1 MRIRAHAFKRWRGS
15 LVGAMLTAWTLALP
29 ILGAAQPVD
38 GYVRARGVHVAQR
51 PGATLVAVTVVI
63 PVGSLHDPEGAPGTA
78 RFLAEIIAHSV
89 RRRTDADP
97 SRLDLRVERG
107 WTAFTLLSTGDA
119 WTRSWVALE
128 SAMFRRPLED
138 VAREEVRTR
147 LLARF
152 AFEEGIPAHEF
163 QRELHRI
170 LVGTGHPW
178 NRDPRAMRSTIDAVD
193 SSVLEEFRARHYVA
207 ELAVAAVVGP
217 VAEQA
222 AHEALFP
229 VGQDAR
235 GAIVPGG
242 DPAWTEG
249 DRLVLE
255 REVTNAWIGVFFP
268 SPLDQR
274 RTLLEFLAFQLQDE
288 LNSLPPDPGLYSATV
303 HIEDTPRGPVLVAQA
318 AVVPEASGRWE
329 ERILRAME
337 RLGENDNALFRWR
350 RRRFRSAS
358 LLREAEPEATA
369 LRMALDLVREGRA
382 RSLPK
387 EIPEIDAYELTD
399 AVGSLANPRILLMG
413 PDLPTP

>member
-1 MRIRAHAFKRWRGS
+1 MFA
-15 LVGAMLTAWTLALP
+15 AWTLALP
-29 ILGAAQPVD
+29 SLGAAQPID
-38 GYVRARGVHVAQR
+38 GHMRARGVHVAER
-51 PGATLVAVTVVI
+51 PGATLVAVTVVV
-63 PVGSLHDPEGAPGTA
+63 PVGSAHDPDDAPGTA
-78 RFLAEIIAHSV
+78 RFLAEVIAHSV
-89 RRRTDADP
+89 RRRIDADP

-128 SAMFRRPLED
+128 AGVFRRPLD
-138 VAREEVRTR
+138 AVAREEVRTR
-147 LLARF
+147 LLAAF
-152 AFEEGIPAHEF
+152 AFEEGVPAHEF
-163 QRELHRI
+163 QRELYRI
-170 LVGTGHPW
+170 LVDSAHPW
-178 NRDPRAMRSTIDAVD
+178 NRDPRGVRSTIDTVD
-193 SSVLEEFRARHYVA
+193 SRVLEEFRARHYVA

-229 VGQDAR
+229 VGQEAR
-235 GAIVPGG
+235 GAIAHGG

-249 DRLVLE
+249 DRLALE
-255 REVTNAWIGVFFP
+255 REVTNARIGVSFP

-274 RTLLEFLAFQLQDE
+274 RTLLEFLAFQLQDG
-288 LNSLPPDPGLYSATV
+288 LNSSPPDPGLYSATV
-303 HIEDTPRGPVLVAQA
+303 HVEDTPGGPVLIAQA
-318 AVVPEASGRWE
+318 AVVPEASARWE

-337 RLGENDNALFRWR
+337 RLGDNDDETLFRWR

-387 EIPEIDAYELTD
+387 EILEIDANELTE
-399 AVGSLANPRILLMG
+399 ATGGLANPRILLMG
-413 PDLPTP
+413 PELPTPLKPEDQVPALGR